1 MTSKEA
7 SRMCRSPGSQYQ
19 IGRNASHLVGVEEK
33 QQGRGRWTDI
43 PPAVSV
49 GNDTPPQMSARLLH
63 IEESREEVLNLAK
76 RAEYS

>member
-1 MTSKEA
+1 MPDPQKCKPS
-7 SRMCRSPGSQYQ
+7 GW
-19 IGRNASHLVGVEEK
+19 GRRET

-49 GNDTPPQMSARLLH
+49 GNDTPSQKSARLLH